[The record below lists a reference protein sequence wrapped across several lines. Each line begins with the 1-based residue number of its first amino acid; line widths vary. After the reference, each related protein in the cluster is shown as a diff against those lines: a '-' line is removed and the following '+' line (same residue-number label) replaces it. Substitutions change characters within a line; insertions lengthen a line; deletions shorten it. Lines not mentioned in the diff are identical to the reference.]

1 VAILLALTFSSLDN
15 RSLIQFKTT
24 QTRSVIEKNVLAINA
39 GGDGTVPKSDSFVF
53 QTGLRKRK
61 KFDITFH
68 HRLEQH
74 FPDWVEWMAYQKKQ
88 EEFYKLAMKKK
99 EKSKYY

>member
-1 VAILLALTFSSLDN
+1 MD
-15 RSLIQFKTT
+15 FK
-24 QTRSVIEKNVLAINA
+24 QAVIETNVKNVLAINS

-68 HRLEQH
+68 RRLEQH
-74 FPDWVEWMAYQKKQ
+74 FPDWVERMAYQKKQ
-88 EEFYKLAMKKK
+88 KEFYKLAMKKK
-99 EKSKYY
+99 KIFISNLRI